1 MGGIMQRPSR
11 KKELTLLSISVV
23 ILVVIIETGFA
34 VWFASKQGPHQEAG
48 AQMHLQKV
56 ILK

>member
-1 MGGIMQRPSR
+1 MQRPSR
-11 KKELTLLSISVV
+11 KMELTLLSISVV